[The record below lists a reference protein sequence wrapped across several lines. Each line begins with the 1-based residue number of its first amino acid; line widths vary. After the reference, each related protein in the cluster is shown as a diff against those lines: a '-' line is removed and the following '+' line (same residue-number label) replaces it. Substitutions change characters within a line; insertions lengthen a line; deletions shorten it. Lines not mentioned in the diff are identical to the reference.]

1 MVVSDS
7 KLARANRLR
16 LLEQGASPEVA
27 LALFDGCGIV
37 RMEEM
42 LGCWKGSGVPTG
54 HPFDGLLEALGWHGK
69 RFGSPDET
77 HPLVFAGA
85 AGLFSVNPALL
96 PVSLA
101 VRFNRLV
108 RTPPMPVIGR
118 RLVWMART
126 SKPRARLR
134 MMEYRGVVTATMSYD
149 ALPINDHFRRVD
161 ADTVIGVMD
170 FRSIDRPF
178 LFVLRHEPCEDS
190 RQWVSRRG
198 RLRGMS

>member
-1 MVVSDS
+1 VGVSDS
-7 KLARANRLR
+7 KFVRANRLR
-16 LLEQGASPEVA
+16 VLEQGASPEEA
-27 LALFDGCGIV
+27 LAFFDGCGPV

-69 RFGSPDET
+69 RFQSPDET
-77 HPLVFAGA
+77 HPLVFEGA
-85 AGLFSVNPALL
+85 TGLFSANPALV

-108 RTPPMPVIGR
+108 RSRPMRVIGR
-118 RLVWMART
+118 RLVRMART

-161 ADTVIGVMD
+161 VDTVMGVMD
-170 FRSIDRPF
+170 FRTIDRPF
-178 LFVLRHEPCEDS
+178 LFVLRREPCEDS
-190 RQWVSRRG
+190 RQ
-198 RLRGMS
+198 

>member
-1 MVVSDS
+1 
-7 KLARANRLR
+7 LARANRLR
-16 LLEQGASPEVA
+16 VLEQGASPEEA
-27 LALFDGCGIV
+27 LAFFDGCGIV

-42 LGCWKGSGVPTG
+42 LGCWKGSGVRTG

-77 HPLVFAGA
+77 HPLVFEGA

-134 MMEYRGVVTATMSYD
+134 MMEYRGLVTATMSYD

-190 RQWVSRRG
+190 RQ
-198 RLRGMS
+198 

>member
-1 MVVSDS
+1 MSDG
-7 KLARANRLR
+7 KIAPADRFRV
-16 LLEQGASPEVA
+16 LEQGASPEEA
-27 LALFDGCGIV
+27 LAFFDGCGLV

-77 HPLVFAGA
+77 HPLVFEGA

-101 VRFNRLV
+101 VRFNRLL

-118 RLVWMART
+118 RLVRMART
-126 SKPRARLR
+126 SQPRARLR
-134 MMEYRGVVTATMSYD
+134 MMGHRGVVTATMSYD

-161 ADTVIGVMD
+161 ADTMIGVMD

-178 LFVLRHEPCEDS
+178 LFVLRREPCGNS
-190 RQWVSRRG
+190 HQ
-198 RLRGMS
+198 

>member
-1 MVVSDS
+1 V
-7 KLARANRLR
+7 L
-16 LLEQGASPEVA
+16 
-27 LALFDGCGIV
+27 
-37 RMEEM
+37 
-42 LGCWKGSGVPTG
+42 KGSELPTG
-54 HPFDGLLEALGWHGK
+54 HPLDGLLEAFGWHGK
-69 RFGSPDET
+69 RVGNPDET
-77 HPLVFAGA
+77 HPRVFEGA

-101 VRFNRLV
+101 VRFSRLV
-108 RTPPMPVIGR
+108 LTHPMPVIGR
-118 RLVWMART
+118 RLVRMART

-161 ADTVIGVMD
+161 ADTMIGVMD

-190 RQWVSRRG
+190 RQRVSPRG
-198 RLRGMS
+198 RLRGRGR

>member
-1 MVVSDS
+1 VVNDG
-7 KLARANRLR
+7 KLALADRLR
-16 LLEQGASPEVA
+16 ALEQRASPEDA
-27 LALFDGCGIV
+27 LAFFDECGPV

-54 HPFDGLLEALGWHGK
+54 HPLDGLLETFGWHGK

-77 HPLVFAGA
+77 HPLVFENAT
-85 AGLFSVNPALL
+85 GLFSANPALL
-96 PVSLA
+96 PVNLA

-108 RTPPMPVIGR
+108 RTPPMRVIGR
-118 RLVWMART
+118 RLVRMAKT

-134 MMEYRGVVTATMSYD
+134 MMQYRGAMTATMSYD

-178 LFVLRHEPCEDS
+178 LFVLRREPCEDS
-190 RQWVSRRG
+190 RQRVSRRG
-198 RLRGMS
+198 RLGE